1 MVKKIDSMP
10 TGARVPKEKEKK
22 VAEVVKGC
30 ASVQAGKHY

>member
-1 MVKKIDSMP
+1 MP
-10 TGARVPKEKEKK
+10 TRARVPKEKEKK